1 MGKTT
6 CIAAGLSV
14 LLGAVTPALA
24 DGYLGYTGHN
34 GYSGPVIYNGRYVM
48 KPGCCANAPRP
59 TEQLDVR
66 TYNYPDGRRV
76 IVYPYKNGTGY
87 QPFWWENQ
95 GK

>member
-1 MGKTT
+1 MGNTT

-24 DGYLGYTGHN
+24 DGYFGYTGQT
-34 GYSGPVIYNGRYVM
+34 IYNGRYVM

-66 TYNYPDGRRV
+66 TYIYPDGRRV

-87 QPFWWENQ
+87 QPFWWEQ
-95 GK
+95 QAK